1 MALYRLVF
9 VGISPLM
16 THNPASMQTQ
26 RRGKGKEIP
35 SPEDE
40 AEAGTYRL
48 EDGTCGIPGIAFR
61 NGIVQAG
68 AAWRQPRGRASMAP
82 LLEHID
88 IEETLVPL
96 STVDGSPI
104 TSFEI
109 DRRRAMVQKA
119 GILRARPKFREWGGH
134 FTVIY
139 DEALISDP
147 AILRDI
153 ASDAGSRIGGGDF
166 RGGGKKGSFGRHAI
180 VHGFGVLAEV
190 RTIPAAEAL
199 IARARAA

>member
-9 VGISPLM
+9 IGISPLM

-35 SPEDE
+35 SPADE

-48 EDGTCGIPGIAFR
+48 EDGSCGIPGIAFR

-68 AAWRQPRGRASMAP
+68 SAWRQPRGRASMAP

-88 IEETLVPL
+88 VEETLIPL
-96 STVDGSPI
+96 CAADGSPV
-104 TSFEI
+104 TSYEI
-109 DRRRAMVQKA
+109 DIRRAMVQRQ
-119 GILRARPKFREWGGH
+119 GILRARPKFWDWGGH
-134 FTVIY
+134 YAIVY

-147 AILRDI
+147 EILRNI
-153 ASDAGSRIGGGDF
+153 AADAGTRIGVGDF

-180 VHGFGVLAEV
+180 VEGFSVASEV
-190 RTIPAAEAL
+190 RQIPSAEAL

>member
-1 MALYRLVF
+1 MGLYRLVF
-9 VGISPLM
+9 VGISPLLS
-16 THNPASMQTQ
+16 HNPASMQTQ

-35 SPEDE
+35 SAEDE

-48 EDGTCGIPGIAFR
+48 EDGSCGLPGIAFR

-88 IEETLVPL
+88 VEETLIPL
-96 STVDGSPI
+96 CTADGSPV
-104 TSFEI
+104 TSYEI
-109 DRRRAMVQKA
+109 DVRRAMVQRQ
-119 GILRARPKFREWGGH
+119 GILRARPKFREWGG
-134 FTVIY
+134 FYTVSY

-153 ASDAGSRIGGGDF
+153 AADAGTRIGVGDF

-180 VHGFGVLAEV
+180 VSGFGVLAEA
-190 RTIPAAEAL
+190 RTVPAAEAL